1 MNSGESDPEPLI
13 KGHDDPSR
21 NIWKSNAGDKKPI
34 AAWGIPIYSRERQGD
49 GIERA

>member
-21 NIWKSNAGDKKPI
+21 NIWKSNAGDKKS
-34 AAWGIPIYSRERQGD
+34 IYSGERQGD